1 MVQKRADDKR
11 IVITG
16 MSAIT
21 PLGLNVTESW
31 DGLVNG
37 RSGIDY
43 ITAFD
48 TSEYPV
54 KIAGQIPGFDSTAR
68 IKAKEARRMA
78 RSAQLAVCAG
88 YDAIED
94 AGLPVPITNSDRAGV
109 VLGTA
114 MGGFDEAAEGVLTLH
129 TKGFKRLSPFVLAA
143 SLPNIPAHYLSYYL
157 GTTGYISTISTA
169 CASGNQAMGEAAA
182 LIRRG
187 DADIVITGGVEA
199 NICPSTTSGFFAMRA
214 LSARNDDPQT
224 ASRPFDATR
233 DGLVFGEGCA
243 IFIMESLS
251 GARARGARIYAEV
264 LGKAS
269 SSDSF
274 HVAQPDPEGLGA
286 GKAMA
291 WALQDAGLTPEDID
305 YINAH
310 ATATPLGDAAETVA
324 IKRVFK
330 DHAYK
335 VPISATKSM
344 TGHGFSAGGAMEA
357 MACVMSIRENIVHP
371 TINLHHPDPDC
382 DLDYVPNE
390 ARQVEVR
397 YAMNN
402 SFGFGGQN
410 TCLILGEC
418 E

>member
-1 MVQKRADDKR
+1 MVQKRADEAR
-11 IVITG
+11 VVITG

-21 PLGLNVTESW
+21 PLGLNVAETW
-31 DGLVNG
+31 DGMVNG
-37 RSGIDY
+37 HSGIGY
-43 ITAFD
+43 ITSYD

-54 KIAGQIPGFDSTAR
+54 KIAAEITGFDATGR

-78 RSAQLAVCAG
+78 RSAQLTICAG

-94 AGLPVPITNSDRAGV
+94 AGISVPVADGDRVGV

-114 MGGFDEAAEGVLTLH
+114 MGGFDEAAKGILTLH
-129 TKGFKRLSPFVLAA
+129 NEGYKKVSPFVLAA
-143 SLPNIPAHYLSYYL
+143 SLTNIPAHYLSFYL

-187 DADIVITGGVEA
+187 DADMVITGGVEA
-199 NICPSTTSGFFAMRA
+199 VICPATTTGFFAMRA
-214 LSARNDDPQT
+214 LSARNDDPKT

-243 IFIMESLS
+243 IFIMESLPT
-251 GARARGARIYAEV
+251 ARARGARIHAEV
-264 LGKAS
+264 LGYSS

-274 HVAQPDPEGLGA
+274 HVAQPDPEGRGA

-291 WALQDAGLTPEDID
+291 WALRSAGLAPEDID

-310 ATATPLGDAAETVA
+310 ATATPLGDTAETVA
-324 IKRVFK
+324 IKKIFK

-335 VPISATKSM
+335 VPISSTKSM
-344 TGHGFSAGGAMEA
+344 TGHGFSGGGAMEA
-357 MACVMSIRENIVHP
+357 VACIMSIRDNVVHP
-371 TINLHHPDPDC
+371 TINLHNPDPDC

-397 YAMNN
+397 YTLNN

-410 TCLILGEC
+410 ACLILGEC